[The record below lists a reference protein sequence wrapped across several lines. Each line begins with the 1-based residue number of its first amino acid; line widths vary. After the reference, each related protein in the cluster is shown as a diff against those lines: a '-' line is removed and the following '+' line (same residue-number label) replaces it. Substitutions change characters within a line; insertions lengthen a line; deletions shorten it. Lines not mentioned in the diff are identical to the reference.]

1 MLIIQLLEEKH
12 GNLTDYAKVL
22 GRTPWNTWSDIR
34 EVKKD
39 STKKRYTKA
48 FNECFGTNYTFNE
61 LFDETKWSNP

>member
-1 MLIIQLLEEKH
+1 MLIIELLEERH

-22 GRTPWNTWSDIR
+22 GRTPSNTWKHIR
-34 EVKKD
+34 VVKKD

-61 LFDETKWSNP
+61 LFDETTRSDV

>member
-34 EVKKD
+34 GVKKD

-61 LFDETKWSNP
+61 LFDDRSNDSI